1 VDINSESLNDQDRQT
16 YFLSLP
22 TSFSLSRKQADDLI
36 DVGGELL
43 EKSPEFQRFMRSLEK
58 P

>member
-1 VDINSESLNDQDRQT
+1 MDINFESLNDQDRQT

>member
-1 VDINSESLNDQDRQT
+1 VNINFESLNDQDRQT

>member
-1 VDINSESLNDQDRQT
+1 MDINFESLNDQDRQT

-36 DVGGELL
+36 DVGGVLL